1 MRALVPHI
9 LLFCSI
15 YISFLSKI
23 RAVLLNIILSIL
35 IDKLEKSERMISFTK
50 NNLSYSNM
58 FMANDLI
65 PG

>member
-1 MRALVPHI
+1 MTGLCDKNQA
-9 LLFCSI
+9 
-15 YISFLSKI
+15 FLSKI